1 MEIRGLG
8 LIFFLPFTIIF
19 NIILDFSFLL
29 YRKTYIDL
37 VINYTLVNSIN
48 ICVHIFYDVWLSWAL
63 STLNT
68 LPRPQPHPTCLN
80 PNSTPKNGRSKKNGV
95 HSAHLMMDNG
105 TTSQAKSENK
115 GKKVKNPFRV
125 SEGQIHKKV
134 EMTFLQANWPFQEGL
149 PEE

>member
-1 MEIRGLG
+1 VG
-8 LIFFLPFTIIF
+8 II
-19 NIILDFSFLL
+19 NP
-29 YRKTYIDL
+29 KHPTPPP
-37 VINYTLVNSIN
+37 T
-48 ICVHIFYDVWLSWAL
+48 
-63 STLNT
+63 
-68 LPRPQPHPTCLN
+68 PPHPTCLN

-134 EMTFLQANWPFQEGL
+134 EMTFLQAN
-149 PEE
+149 